1 MIRQTKT
8 TITGKKP
15 KMGKS
20 IIIDADD
27 AKTKTAE
34 TKKKSTKAEKAAD
47 NASET
52 ISNETAE
59 GGI

>member
-27 AKTKTAE
+27 VKAKTASDNKKKTAKTSAE
-34 TKKKSTKAEKAAD
+34 ENTEKS
-47 NASET
+47 
-52 ISNETAE
+52 TAE

>member
-27 AKTKTAE
+27 VKAKTSSDNKKKTAKTSAE
-34 TKKKSTKAEKAAD
+34 ENTEKSA
-47 NASET
+47 
-52 ISNETAE
+52 AE